1 MKKILLILLTVVF
14 GLSFTS
20 CEGIGGKA
28 TVEVQVIKSNMPQ
41 SGMSVYMF
49 DNTKWTMDIREP
61 LFANKTVITDASGIA
76 TFELGD
82 MDLVILDSQ
91 TTLYFATFKDGTEIM
106 TGQTAVTIKKGE
118 TKQATIRL

>member
-1 MKKILLILLTVVF
+1 
-14 GLSFTS
+14 
-20 CEGIGGKA
+20 
-28 TVEVQVIKSNMPQ
+28 MPQ
-41 SGMSVYMF
+41 SGISVYMF
-49 DNTKWTMDIREP
+49 DESKWTMDIREP
-61 LFANKTVITDASGIA
+61 LFAAKTVITDASGIA

-82 MDLVILDSQ
+82 MDLEIIDSQ

>member
-1 MKKILLILLTVVF
+1 MTVVF

-20 CEGIGGKA
+20 CEGIGGKT
-28 TVEVQVIKSNMPQ
+28 TVEVQVIKDNMPQ

-49 DNTKWTMDIREP
+49 DNTNWTMDIRQP
-61 LFANKTVITDASGIA
+61 LFADKTVITDASGIA

-82 MDLVILDSQ
+82 MDLEINDSQ

>member
-1 MKKILLILLTVVF
+1 MLHKRHLVLCLTFWVHF
-14 GLSFTS
+14 
-20 CEGIGGKA
+20 
-28 TVEVQVIKSNMPQ
+28 
-41 SGMSVYMF
+41 
-49 DNTKWTMDIREP
+49 
-61 LFANKTVITDASGIA
+61 

-82 MDLVILDSQ
+82 MDLEIIDSQ